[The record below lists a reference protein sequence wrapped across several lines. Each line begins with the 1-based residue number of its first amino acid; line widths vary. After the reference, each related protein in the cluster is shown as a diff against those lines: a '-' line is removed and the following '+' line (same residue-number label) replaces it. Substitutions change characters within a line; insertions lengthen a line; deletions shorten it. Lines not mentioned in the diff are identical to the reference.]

1 VLSPFRKRLCDS
13 EQTPDLALTLRIFL
27 LFLLLFLLPGT
38 GVGSSLLQFCVPLM
52 AIIFP
57 FRAWRYD
64 PERVPIQQVVTQPY
78 DKITAAMQERYY
90 QTSPYNLVR
99 IILGKRLP
107 TDGDAANAYTR
118 AAASFENWRQTGV
131 LRRDPEPSIY
141 RYSQA
146 FRIPGSVPGTQARA
160 ERRGFIALGR
170 IEPYSAGVVF
180 RHEQTL
186 AKPKAD
192 RLDLLRATRG
202 HFGQI
207 FTLYSGAG
215 KVDAL
220 IDSAL
225 AHNVVPDIEV
235 TDEYEVVHRL
245 WKISDASVIVAV
257 QEQMRDKK
265 LIIADGHHRYE
276 TALTYRNERRAMA
289 ETDSGVPAPYDST
302 MMTFVDMDA
311 PDRGRSD
318 NDRPNK
324 DRSGLVI
331 LPTHRLVFGLP
342 SFSAAH
348 LRAEAGK
355 FFNVEEVDAGID
367 AARATAILQQAGHA
381 GTALLAVTAER
392 AFLLHTPKAIGTGWF
407 GNLSLRQQAL
417 DVVQLHKC
425 LLEGVLKISEEAI
438 RNQENV
444 SYCRE
449 ATEALSL
456 VQSGKGQ
463 RGKVQAAFLMNPV
476 RIEQVRD
483 IAFAG
488 EVLPQKSTDF
498 YPKLLSGLTIYA
510 LE

>member
-1 VLSPFRKRLCDS
+1 MIS
-13 EQTPDLALTLRIFL
+13 
-27 LFLLLFLLPGT
+27 
-38 GVGSSLLQFCVPLM
+38 
-52 AIIFP
+52 P

-78 DKITAAMQERYY
+78 DKITPAMQERYC
-90 QTSPYNLVR
+90 QSSPYNLVR

-107 TDGDAANAYTR
+107 GDSDADNVYTR
-118 AAASFENWRQTGV
+118 AAASFQNWRQTGV
-131 LRRDPEPSIY
+131 LRRDPEPSLY
-141 RYSQA
+141 RYSQM
-146 FRIPGSVPGTQARA
+146 FRIPESQARA

-170 IEPYSAGVVF
+170 IEQYSAGVVF

-192 RLDLLRATRG
+192 RLDLLRASRA

-207 FTLYSGAG
+207 FMLYSGAG

-220 IDSAL
+220 LDSA
-225 AHNVVPDIEV
+225 AAPDIAPDIAV
-235 TDEYEVVHRL
+235 TDEYEVVHRV
-245 WKISDASVIVAV
+245 WKISNRSVIASV
-257 QEQMRDKK
+257 QEQMRDKR

-276 TALTYRNERRAMA
+276 TALTYRNQRRAEA
-289 ETDSGVPAPYDST
+289 KTGSGLPAPYDSV
-302 MMTFVDMDA
+302 MMTFVDMDRR
-311 PDRGRSD
+311 DE
-318 NDRPNK
+318 DRP
-324 DRSGLVI
+324 GLVI

-348 LRAEAGK
+348 FQAETRK
-355 FFNVEEVDAGID
+355 FFNLEEVDAEID

-392 AFLLHTPKAIGTGWF
+392 AFLLHTPKAIGTRLF

-449 ATEALSL
+449 AAEALSQ
-456 VQSGKGQ
+456 VQS
-463 RGKVQAAFLMNPV
+463 GKVQAAFLMNPV
-476 RIEQVRD
+476 RMEQVRD